1 MNTIYPANFEEKTGF
16 LRIRKMLLEFCYST
30 LGEKQVHKIHFQ
42 TDKDKVQLLLNDAE
56 EFRQILLSGQHF
68 PGSDYF
74 DPEEVFA
81 HLRPADTYA
90 EPETLLDLKRSLET
104 ILGIISFLGRKKE
117 EDVLRYPGLSR
128 HTEGLIID
136 HSLPGM
142 IDSLID
148 EHAEVRSSASP
159 VLGEIRREKSALS
172 TKALRRINQIM
183 GEGKAEGWIKK
194 DVELALRN
202 GRQVIPVAV
211 AYKRKIR
218 GFVHDHS
225 ATGQTAF
232 LEPEEIFELNNRIRD
247 LEFDERQEIIRLL
260 KVFADT
266 LRPLIPDLQKGYDM
280 LGHMDAIRAKA
291 KLALEMDA
299 LKPRLMD
306 VPQLK
311 WVNARH
317 PLLYLS
323 YKKQKKHVE
332 PLTIELN
339 REHRILVISGPNAG
353 GKSVCLKTCGMVQYM
368 IQCGLL
374 VPMDNYS
381 EAGIFNRLF
390 IDIGDEQSL
399 ENDLSTYSSHLLNMK
414 HLLER
419 SDDCTLFLI
428 DEFGTGTEPRIGGA
442 IAEAI
447 LERLHEKGTMG
458 VVTTHYANLKLMA
471 GKHEGILNGSMLFDS
486 KNMKPLYRLKT
497 GNPGSS
503 FAFEIGRTIG
513 LPADILK
520 RAADLSG
527 DQELDFDIQL
537 QDLDVKKT
545 ELEFKEK
552 QLRQGDAFLS
562 EMIDKYE
569 KLRDELRDRK
579 NDILIEAR
587 REAKQ
592 ILAGANKIIENT
604 IREIKESNA
613 DREKTREARKELD
626 AYIERQSEALEKTP
640 KPAKSKKKQKQK
652 KVAQEQIQIESG
664 PIGVGDAVKVKN
676 QDTPGEVMD
685 ISGNKALVV
694 FGNIQLRI
702 ALGEL
707 IKLKKSSV
715 REVRAG
721 STKKGGMTFDINARA
736 AAFNPDLD
744 LRSARVDE
752 ALQKLQ
758 SHIDDAYVL
767 GMPQIRVLHGK
778 GDGILRPAI
787 RNFLKDIPHVSRF
800 RDEHPE
806 RGGAGITIIDFG
818 K

>member
-16 LRIRKMLLEFCYST
+16 VRIRRMLLDFCYSA
-30 LGEKQVHKIHFQ
+30 LGEKEVHRIHFQ
-42 TDKDKVQLLLNDAE
+42 TDKDKVQLLLNEAE
-56 EFRQILLSGQHF
+56 EFRQILLSGEHF
-68 PGSDYF
+68 PGANYF
-74 DPEEVFA
+74 DPAEVFA
-81 HLRPADTYA
+81 HLRPADTYV
-90 EPETLLDLKRSLET
+90 EPETLLDLKKSLET
-104 ILGIISFLGRKKE
+104 ILNIISFLGMRRE
-117 EDVLRYPGLSR
+117 EGVLKYPCLSR
-128 HTEGLIID
+128 HIEGLFID

-142 IDSLID
+142 IDALVD
-148 EHAEVRSSASP
+148 EYAEVRSSAST
-159 VLGEIRREKSALS
+159 VLAEIRREKSVLA
-172 TKALRRINQIM
+172 TKALHRINQIM

-247 LEFDERQEIIRLL
+247 LEVEERQEIIRLL
-260 KVFADT
+260 KAFANE

-299 LKPRLMD
+299 MKPRLMD
-306 VPQLK
+306 VAQLK

-339 REHRILVISGPNAG
+339 RDQRILVISGPNAG
-353 GKSVCLKTCGMVQYM
+353 GKSVCLKTCGLVQYM
-368 IQCGLL
+368 IQCGLP

-381 EAGIFNRLF
+381 EAGIFHRLF
-390 IDIGDEQSL
+390 IDIGDEQSI

-419 SDDCTLFLI
+419 SDERTLFLI

-447 LERLHEKGTMG
+447 LERLHEKAAMG

-471 GKHEGILNGSMLFDS
+471 GKHDGIMNGSMLFDS

-497 GNPGSS
+497 GSPGSS

-513 LPADILK
+513 LPADILE
-520 RAADLSG
+520 RAGSLSG
-527 DQELDFDIQL
+527 EQELDFDIQL
-537 QDLDVKKT
+537 QDLEVKKT

-569 KLRDELRDRK
+569 KLRDELQDRK
-579 NDILIEAR
+579 NEILIEAR
-587 REAKQ
+587 REAKE
-592 ILAGANKIIENT
+592 ILAGVNKIIEKT
-604 IREIKESNA
+604 IRDIKESHA

-626 AYIERQSEALEKTP
+626 AFIERQSDALEKTP
-640 KPAKSKKKQKQK
+640 VPRKLKKKQKQR
-652 KVAQEQIQIESG
+652 KVAQEQVETESG
-664 PIGVGDAVKVKN
+664 PIGVGDTVKVKN
-676 QDTPGEVMD
+676 QETPGEVVD

-707 IKLKKSSV
+707 IKLKRSSV
-715 REVRAG
+715 RQVRAG
-721 STKKGGMTFDINARA
+721 SSGGGMTFDINARA
-736 AAFNPDLD
+736 AAFKPDLD
-744 LRSARVDE
+744 VRSARVDE

-758 SHIDDAYVL
+758 AHIDDAYVL

-800 RDEHPE
+800 RDEHPD
-806 RGGAGITIIDFG
+806 RGGAGITVIDFG